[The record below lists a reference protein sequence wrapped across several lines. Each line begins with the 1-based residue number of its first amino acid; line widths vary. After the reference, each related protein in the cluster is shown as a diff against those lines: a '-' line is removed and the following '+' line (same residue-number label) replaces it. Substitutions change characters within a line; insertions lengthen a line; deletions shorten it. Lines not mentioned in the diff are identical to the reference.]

1 MMNRYN
7 LRLKKGVLIGCDEF
21 PELTSGN
28 KHCPSFGILYKTDY
42 TQTSLPFGFVPDSH
56 LGQPVEK
63 TTFTQQEI
71 DNLPYGFVKLF
82 DIIKV
87 KEELYYI
94 RLPYACDRILNEI
107 LHCGEV
113 DFYGK
118 TETNGFKTKF
128 TMSEIEEKYP
138 LLQSFAVK
146 VEEIDNE

>member
-21 PELTSGN
+21 PKLTSGN
-28 KHCPSFGILYKTDY
+28 KHCPSFELLYKTDH
-42 TQTSLPFGFVPDSH
+42 TRTSLPFGFVPDSY
-56 LGQPVEK
+56 LGHPEEI

-94 RLPYACDRILNEI
+94 RFPYADDRFLNED
-107 LHCGEV
+107 LRDGAV
-113 DFYGK
+113 DFYGI
-118 TETNGFKTKF
+118 TETRNFKTKF
-128 TMSEIEEKYP
+128 TMSEIEEKYS